1 MDSFSLEEL
10 TGLIISDIAL
20 ENETLG
26 IAFENGSSLSI
37 FNKFE
42 IDAGDASNLSRTKGK
57 HLVSVTDTP
66 TTIDFYFSNGMTIRV
81 GMTEGDF
88 ADPEAMVYYGADGM
102 IEVWR
107 EESIK
112 KPTE

>member
-1 MDSFSLEEL
+1 MEAFSLEEL
-10 TGLIISDIAL
+10 TGLVISDIAL
-20 ENETLG
+20 EDDILG
-26 IAFENGSSLSI
+26 IAFEDGSSLSI

-42 IDAGDASNLSRTKGK
+42 IDGDVSNLSRTKGE

-66 TTIDFYFSNGMTIRV
+66 ATIDFKFSSGMTIRA
-81 GMTEGDF
+81 GMTENDF
-88 ADPEAMVYYGADGM
+88 CDPEAMVYYGADGR
-102 IEVWR
+102 IVVWR